1 MEIKRK
7 GITLTV
13 DVDEF
18 YFPNPRE
25 EDEHLGTMVCFHGR
39 YNLGDEHEFH
49 NPSEFNEWCKQNEKD
64 IYCKLPLYLLD
75 HSGLAMSVFDYNDPW
90 DSGQVGYI
98 YCTHDDI
105 KRIGLDEKNRQA
117 ITQSLIDEVKE
128 YSEYL
133 SGYPPYY
140 YFAISNEDDEMV
152 DSCTGFRGEKLKDV
166 IENMLEHADEK
177 YHFLFNHLLKQEEN
191 CLWIWIY
198 QLEKMA

>member
-25 EDEHLGTMVCFHGR
+25 EGEHLGTMICFHRR
-39 YNLGDEHEFH
+39 YALGDEHEFH
-49 NPSEFNEWCKQNEKD
+49 NPSEFNEWCKKHDKE

-105 KRIGLDEKNRQA
+105 KRIGLDEKKRQT

-152 DSCTGFRGEKLKDV
+152 DSCTGFRGENIKDV
-166 IENMLEHADEK
+166 IKEMLETADEK
-177 YHFLFNHLLKQEEN
+177 YHFLFNQMLKQEEN
-191 CLWIWIY
+191 CL
-198 QLEKMA
+198 

>member
-25 EDEHLGTMVCFHGR
+25 TAEHLGTMVCFHRR
-39 YNLGDEHEFH
+39 YDLGDEHNFR
-49 NPSEFNEWCKQNEKD
+49 NPSELDEWFDEHNKEIC
-64 IYCKLPLYLLD
+64 YKLPLYLLD
-75 HSGLAMSVFDYNDPW
+75 HSGLAMSTFDYNDPW

-98 YCTHDDI
+98 YCTYDDVE
-105 KRIGLDEKNRQA
+105 RIGLDKNNKAQIARN
-117 ITQSLIDEVKE
+117 LIDEVKE

-152 DSCTGFRGEKLKDV
+152 SSCTGFRGENLKEV
-166 IENMLEHADEK
+166 IKEMLETAEEE
-177 YHFLFNHLLKQEEN
+177 YHFLFNHLLKQQEN
-191 CLWIWIY
+191 CLWIWI
-198 QLEKMA
+198 